1 MIPMIQMMRI
11 RAAIETSEIS
21 SGSACRKW
29 SGRSVTKVVE
39 VIGTSVDVDSVDV
52 DELEKCVDV
61 NVDKMV
67 ELVEDKVEV

>member
-1 MIPMIQMMRI
+1 MIPMIQMMII
-11 RAAIETSEIS
+11 RAAIETIESWS
-21 SGSACRKW
+21 WSACRKCT
-29 SGRSVTKVVE
+29 GRSVTKVVE